1 MIKIPVHGAICLLIC
16 SLIGCNSKIDGRV
29 SASLSNPLDTE
40 IFELTILHLN
50 DTHSYI
56 KGDHFNLLND
66 AILLNTKKKDGS
78 PINKLKVS
86 YGGYPKLITLFKKEE
101 EASQNVLKLHAGDS
115 ITGTKYHTLFKGP
128 KHVSPDS
135 VMMNQICFD
144 AFTIGNHEF
153 DDGDSGLADFIYDLH
168 AHACDT
174 PVLSANTNLSKNS
187 AALMGEKIQPYVI
200 INRGGI
206 DVAIVGITIGYK
218 TAISSNPDNGTTFSS
233 ELETAKIT
241 INKLSRLGVDHIVL
255 LTHNQYQRDI
265 DMAKTLSGVDIIVGG
280 DSHSLLGDSTFTN
293 LGFHAVGEY
302 PTITRNADGDVV
314 CIVQAWENTHLMGKL
329 HATFKNGKISS
340 CEGFPLMPIGEVFT
354 YEDIDGLDKLL
365 SKNDQQKVLEFLS
378 REDELVAVTDDPEAL
393 ILIEQYDQQIDT
405 LLKQVIGF
413 NDENLCLERI
423 PGQGRSKIN
432 GCRKLTYR
440 HGSDITALI
449 AKAFWL
455 TVSDADVAIQNSGG
469 ARVDLPKGKI
479 SFSDLYDLLPYSNRI
494 VTADM
499 SGAKIIA
506 VLESALENHID
517 NGGSTGSFPYAFGLR
532 FNVDTSKRAGSR
544 ISEVEVI
551 SRKTMIWSAID
562 TSRKYRIVTNNFLST
577 GKDGYKEFSDIK
589 WTDTYI
595 DYHDPIAHFIE
606 GLSEQDLKVSKLPK
620 EEYSI
625 KSFIDP
631 DGCNHS
637 IYDDCM
643 YTW

>member
-1 MIKIPVHGAICLLIC
+1 MIKIPVHGVICLLIC
-16 SLIGCNSKIDGRV
+16 SLIGCNSRINGRV
-29 SASLSNPLDTE
+29 SASLLNPLDTE

-50 DTHSYI
+50 DTHSFI

-78 PINKLKVS
+78 PINKITVS
-86 YGGYPKLITLFKKEE
+86 FGGYPKLITLFKKEE

-115 ITGTKYHTLFKGP
+115 ITGTKYYTLFKGP

-153 DDGDSGLADFIYDLH
+153 DDGDSGLADFIDDLH
-168 AHACDT
+168 AHACNT
-174 PVLSANTNLSKNS
+174 SVISANTKLSKNS
-187 AALMGEKIQPYVI
+187 AAVMGEKIQPYVI
-200 INRGGI
+200 INKGGI
-206 DVAIVGITIGYK
+206 DIAVVGITIGYK
-218 TAISSNPDNGTTFSS
+218 TAISSNPDNGTTFLS
-233 ELETAKIT
+233 ELETAQIT
-241 INKLSRLGVDHIVL
+241 INKLTRLGVNHIVL

-293 LGFHAVGEY
+293 LGFHAVGDY

-354 YEDIDGLDKLL
+354 YEDIDGTNKLL
-365 SKNDQQKVLEFLS
+365 SKNDQQNVLAFLS
-378 REDELVAVTDDPEAL
+378 REDELVAVTDNPEAL
-393 ILIEQYDQQIDT
+393 MRIEQYDQQIDT

-413 NDENLCLERI
+413 TDENLCLERI
-423 PGQGRSKIN
+423 PGQGRSNIN

-440 HGSDITALI
+440 HGSDITAII

-469 ARVDLPKGKI
+469 ARVDFPKGKI

-494 VTADM
+494 VTADI

-517 NGGSTGSFPYAFGLR
+517 KGGSTGSFPYAFGLR
-532 FNVDTSKRAGSR
+532 FNVDTSKRAGFR

-551 SRKTMIWSAID
+551 SRKTMMWSAID

-577 GKDGYKEFSDIK
+577 GKDGYKEFSNIK

-595 DYHDPIAHFIE
+595 DYHDPLAHFIE
-606 GLSEQDLKVSKLPK
+606 RLSEQNLKISKLPK

-637 IYDDCM
+637 IYDDCV

>member
-1 MIKIPVHGAICLLIC
+1 MIKIPVHGVICLLIC
-16 SLIGCNSKIDGRV
+16 SLIGCNNRIDGKV
-29 SASLSNPLDTE
+29 SASLSSPLETKN
-40 IFELTILHLN
+40 FELTILHLN
-50 DTHSYI
+50 DTHSFI

-66 AILLNTKKKDGS
+66 AILLNTTKKDGS
-78 PINKLKVS
+78 PINKITVS
-86 YGGYPKLITLFKKEE
+86 FGGYPKLITLFKKEE

-115 ITGTKYHTLFKGP
+115 ITGTKYYTLFKGP

-293 LGFHAVGEY
+293 LGFHAVGDY

-354 YEDIDGLDKLL
+354 YEDIDGIDKLL

-440 HGSDITALI
+440 HGSDITAI
-449 AKAFWL
+449 VAKAFWL

-469 ARVDLPKGKI
+469 ARVDFPKGKI

-494 VTADM
+494 VTADI

-577 GKDGYKEFSDIK
+577 GKDGYKEFSNIK